1 MKVSP
6 DLLCLKNRPH
16 YFIIERWESVS
27 SPRNT
32 LIMKTMIKQGKV
44 LKSKQFFINPN
55 KVALKNEKQETVG
68 DNTSKKTLMKNLFIS
83 QLCLLGKENNE
94 QENVYT
100 FTCELLQTTFK
111 IVENKLTNEKVLF
124 QNSYLLDNNTN
135 SCNTLL
141 QKLVS

>member
-1 MKVSP
+1 
-6 DLLCLKNRPH
+6 
-16 YFIIERWESVS
+16 
-27 SPRNT
+27 
-32 LIMKTMIKQGKV
+32 MKTMIKQGKV

-55 KVALKNEKQETVG
+55 KVALKNKKQETVG

-83 QLCLLGKENNE
+83 QLCLLGMENNE

-141 QKLVS
+141 QKLVSWHI